1 MNRRSFLKQ
10 GIGLPAGLAVAGLP
24 RPGRIAL
31 ASSEAKWRTFEVVTG
46 VEPASPSGVTRA
58 WIPVPLMTET
68 DYFRRLGDT

>member
-1 MNRRSFLKQ
+1 
-10 GIGLPAGLAVAGLP
+10 V
-24 RPGRIAL
+24 L